1 MSLDPQVPP
10 LTTRLETRRL
20 ELLSPSLITAGQV
33 QAFFQRN
40 RAFLTPWNPQFSDQF
55 FRLDMQRLRLE
66 QECTLWRQGRQV
78 RLYLRRHIDEAD
90 QQVIGH
96 LGFSNIVRGAFQSCH
111 LGYAVDQNV
120 QGQGYMFEALQ
131 EAIRFAFDTLRLH
144 RIEANIMPA
153 NQRSRRLARRLGF
166 VEEGYARQYLKING
180 VWEDHI
186 HYVLLNSDPAI

>member
-1 MSLDPQVPP
+1 MSLDPQAPA
-10 LTTRLETRRL
+10 LTTRLQTSRL
-20 ELLSPSLITAGQV
+20 ELLSPSLVSAGQV

-40 RAFLTPWNPQFSDQF
+40 RSFLTPWNPQFSDQF

-78 RLYLRRHIDEAD
+78 RFYLRRRSAETD
-90 QQVIGH
+90 QRVIGH

-111 LGYAVDQNV
+111 LGYAVDQDV
-120 QGQGYMFEALQ
+120 EGQGYMSEALR
-131 EAIRFAFDTLRLH
+131 EAIRFAFDTLHLH

-153 NQRSRRLARRLGF
+153 NQRSRCLVQRLGF

-180 VWEDHI
+180 VWQDHI